1 MDCKILVID
10 LNHFF
15 LQKKVATL
23 YDHYRCS
30 YGINILILNISIMK
44 NTLKNNCNQ
53 VEFHQ
58 FVTRSY
64 ADLIRLKKEENKSS
78 FNELMLKILPQVK
91 IYIVKKLNKAIK
103 DGTIPKGKYKAD
115 DFIDQ
120 LYIETFD
127 HIDEIE
133 NEKDLYPWLF
143 KKVDELLE
151 DTKIDEEF
159 DDFFFKNI
167 DNYSKQEW
175 DAMEEKYSRDA
186 DGDLVMLEDLDDISY
201 NKNNYTL
208 NNVFVENKEPQI
220 IEALDKKLSE
230 ERIRKHIQMVVQQL
244 PERMQTVFDLAV
256 SHQFK
261 PSDIAKIKKIS
272 TQEVVKLL
280 NKTRDTI
287 KISLKKRFLTV
298 SI

>member
-1 MDCKILVID
+1 
-10 LNHFF
+10 
-15 LQKKVATL
+15 
-23 YDHYRCS
+23 
-30 YGINILILNISIMK
+30 MK

-186 DGDLVMLEDLDDISY
+186 DGDFVMLEELDDISY

-230 ERIRKHIQMVVQQL
+230 ERIHKHIQMVVQQL
-244 PERMQTVFDLAV
+244 PERMQTVFDLAA